1 MIKQKSEED
10 LKKMR
15 LACEIT
21 RDVLNEIKKHIKAGV
36 STKQLDKIA
45 HDYIISRGATPTF
58 KNYAGFPASI
68 CASVNEVVVHG
79 IPNEDIILK
88 DGDIISID
96 VGAKIHGFTGDAART
111 FPVGKIDADKKRL
124 IKITEQ
130 SFFEGIKNI
139 KAGCFVGDISAK
151 IQTFVEKNGYSIVR
165 ELVGHGVGENLHE
178 DPEVPNFGTAG
189 RGVRL
194 AVGMTLAIEPMV
206 NMGGYEV
213 RQLSDGWTVKTAD
226 GTLSAHYENT
236 VALTDDGALILTALS
251 D

>member
-178 DPEVPNFGTAG
+178 DPEVPNFGKLGSGAKLNEN
-189 RGVRL
+189 V
-194 AVGMTLAIEPMV
+194 TLAIEPMV
-206 NMGGYEV
+206 NMGERFV
-213 RQLSDGWTVKTAD
+213 VFMPDGWTVKARD
-226 GTLSAHYENT
+226 GKPSAHYENT
-236 VALTDDGALILTALS
+236 VLITKDGVEILTL
-251 D
+251 

>member
-21 RDVLNEIKKHIKAGV
+21 RDVLVEIKKHIKAGV

-79 IPNEDIILK
+79 IPHDDIILK

-96 VGAKIHGFTGDAART
+96 VGAKINGFTGDAART
-111 FPVGKIDADKKRL
+111 FPVGKVDADKKRL

-178 DPEVPNFGTAG
+178 DPEVPNFGKLG
-189 RGVRL
+189 SGPKLNENV
-194 AVGMTLAIEPMV
+194 TLAIEPMV
-206 NMGGYEV
+206 NMGERFV
-213 RQLSDGWTVKTAD
+213 VFMPDGWTVKARD
-226 GTLSAHYENT
+226 GLPSAHYENT
-236 VALTDDGALILTALS
+236 VLITKDGVEILTL
-251 D
+251 

>member
-21 RDVLNEIKKHIKAGV
+21 RDVLVEIKKHIKAGV

-79 IPNEDIILK
+79 IPHDDIILK

-96 VGAKIHGFTGDAART
+96 VGAKINGFTGDAART
-111 FPVGKIDADKKRL
+111 FPVGKVDADKKRL

-178 DPEVPNFGTAG
+178 DPEVPNFGKLGAG
-189 RGVRL
+189 AKLNENV
-194 AVGMTLAIEPMV
+194 TLAIEPMV
-206 NMGGYEV
+206 NMGERFV
-213 RQLSDGWTVKTAD
+213 VFMPDGWTVKARD
-226 GTLSAHYENT
+226 GKPSAHYENT
-236 VALTDDGALILTALS
+236 VLITKDGVEILTL
-251 D
+251 

>member
-21 RDVLNEIKKHIKAGV
+21 RDVLIEIKKHIKAGV

-79 IPNEDIILK
+79 LPHEDIILK

-178 DPEVPNFGTAG
+178 DPEVPNFGKLGSGAKLNEN
-189 RGVRL
+189 V
-194 AVGMTLAIEPMV
+194 TLAIEPMV
-206 NMGGYEV
+206 NMGERFV
-213 RQLSDGWTVKTAD
+213 VFMPDGWTVKARD
-226 GTLSAHYENT
+226 GKPSAHYENT
-236 VALTDDGALILTALS
+236 VLITKDGVEILTL
-251 D
+251 

>member
-21 RDVLNEIKKHIKAGV
+21 RDVLIEIKKHIKAGV

-178 DPEVPNFGTAG
+178 DPEVPNFGKLGSGAKLNEN
-189 RGVRL
+189 V
-194 AVGMTLAIEPMV
+194 TLAIEPMV
-206 NMGGYEV
+206 NMGERFV
-213 RQLSDGWTVKTAD
+213 VFMPDGWTVKARD
-226 GTLSAHYENT
+226 GKPSAHYENT
-236 VALTDDGALILTALS
+236 VLITKDGVEILTL
-251 D
+251 

>member
-21 RDVLNEIKKHIKAGV
+21 RDVLIEIQKHIKAGV

-45 HDYIISRGATPTF
+45 YDYITSRGATPTF

-68 CASVNEVVVHG
+68 CASVNDVIVHG
-79 IPNEDIILK
+79 IPHDDIVLK

-96 VGAKIHGFTGDAART
+96 VGAKINGFTGDAART

-151 IQTFVEKNGYSIVR
+151 IQNFVEKNGYSIVR

-178 DPEVPNFGTAG
+178 DPEVPNFGKLG
-189 RGVRL
+189 SGPKLNENV
-194 AVGMTLAIEPMV
+194 TLAIEPMV
-206 NMGGYEV
+206 NMGERFV
-213 RQLSDGWTVKTAD
+213 MFMPDGWTVKTRD
-226 GTLSAHYENT
+226 GKPSAHYENT
-236 VALTDDGALILTALS
+236 VLITKDGVEILTL
-251 D
+251 

>member
-21 RDVLNEIKKHIKAGV
+21 RDVLIEIQKHIKAGV

-45 HDYIISRGATPTF
+45 YDYITSRGATPTF

-68 CASVNEVVVHG
+68 CASVNDVIVHG
-79 IPNEDIILK
+79 IPHDDIILK

-96 VGAKIHGFTGDAART
+96 VGAKINGFTGDAART

-151 IQTFVEKNGYSIVR
+151 IQNFVEKNGYSIVR

-178 DPEVPNFGTAG
+178 DPEVPNFGKLG
-189 RGVRL
+189 SGPKLNENV
-194 AVGMTLAIEPMV
+194 TLAIEPMV
-206 NMGGYEV
+206 NMGERFV
-213 RQLSDGWTVKTAD
+213 MFMPDGWTVKTRD
-226 GTLSAHYENT
+226 GKPSAHYENT
-236 VALTDDGALILTALS
+236 VLITKDGVEILTL
-251 D
+251 